1 MARREIPIGRTGSAE
16 YLLSGA
22 WVYRRTPSLTQR
34 YDTLE
39 GFVTEML
46 TGALGAPGAKPTKAG
61 ASSTALSPDP
71 TARRRRC
78 CQHPR
83 LRLNTGVLLKCEP
96 KRTAKLIPPGW

>member
-16 YLLSGA
+16 YLLRGA

-46 TGALGAPGAKPTKAG
+46 TGALGGSWRETDEG
-61 ASSTALSPDP
+61 
-71 TARRRRC
+71 RRIIDRFV
-78 CQHPR
+78 P
-83 LRLNTGVLLKCEP
+83 
-96 KRTAKLIPPGW
+96 